1 MSDSTSSYKED
12 YCNCV
17 EFCYRMGFGFD
28 EKNNER
34 YGFYVPY
41 LPEIAGGPKPYCK
54 SVDGIEVMKPTNLSE
69 IK

>member
-1 MSDSTSSYKED
+1 
-12 YCNCV
+12 
-17 EFCYRMGFGFD
+17 MGFGFD